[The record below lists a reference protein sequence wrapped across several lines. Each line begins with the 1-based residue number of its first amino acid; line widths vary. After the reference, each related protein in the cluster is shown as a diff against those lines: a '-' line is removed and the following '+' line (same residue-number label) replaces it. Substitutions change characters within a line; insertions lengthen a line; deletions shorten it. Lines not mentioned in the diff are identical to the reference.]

1 VTQEGQVGVIIEVGP
16 QDWQIVQRD
25 DQGVGRITLAGRWVF
40 EISGKVE
47 VRLAEE
53 DTGAPVRPHLD
64 WHPVETRDDGTW
76 SAELSGIPAGGLY
89 RLETRFHAADNPAG
103 EWSTRG
109 DMRHHFGVGELWVI
123 AGQSNSAG
131 YGRGPVH
138 DPPELGLH
146 LFRNDERW
154 GLATHPL
161 NESTGTR
168 HPVNREG
175 ANPGHAPY
183 LHFARILKRAL
194 GCPVGLVQTAL
205 GGSSLGQWNPGD
217 GDAGLFRNMVHCVGL
232 AGGRVRGV
240 VWYQG
245 ESDASPELGAT
256 YGARFSHAVTA
267 WRQALSLPDLTVV
280 TVQLNRVTA
289 GMTPEGDLG
298 WSLVREA
305 QRQAVRDLQGVAV
318 VPATDL
324 SLSDGIHTSPA
335 GNMVLGER
343 MARAALGLAYGQPL
357 RFRAPEIMQV
367 RRIEDGCRL
376 ELAFDHVESRLDTLE
391 PTRHSFRVEE
401 EGVQV
406 PVEEVAYP
414 GGNLVRLRLARPLVR
429 AAVIHAGWGMN
440 PAPVPIDMERL
451 MPILAFHGVPVE

>member
-1 VTQEGQVGVIIEVGP
+1 MTQEGQVGVIIEAGP
-16 QDWQIVQRD
+16 QEWQIVQRD
-25 DQGVGRITLAGRWVF
+25 DRGVGCISLAGRWVF
-40 EISGKVE
+40 ETPGQVE

-53 DTGAPVRPHLD
+53 DTGAPVCPALD
-64 WHPVETRDDGTW
+64 WHPVETRADGTW
-76 SAELSGIPAGGLY
+76 STELTGIPSGGLY
-89 RLETRFHAADNPAG
+89 RLETRFRAVDNPAG
-103 EWSTRG
+103 EWSARG
-109 DMRHHFGVGELWVI
+109 DMRHHLGVGELWVI

-146 LFRNDERW
+146 LLRNDERW
-154 GLATHPL
+154 ALATHPL
-161 NESTGTR
+161 NESTDTR

-183 LHFARILKRAL
+183 LHFARILKRTL

-217 GDAGLFRNMVHCVGL
+217 GGLFRNMVHCVGL

-256 YGARFSHAVTA
+256 YAARFGHAVAA
-267 WRQALSLPDLTVV
+267 WREALSLPDLAVV

-289 GMTPEGDLG
+289 GMTAEGDLG

-305 QRQAVRDLQGVAV
+305 QRQVARSLKGVAV

-324 SLSDGIHTSPA
+324 PLSDGIHTSPA
-335 GNMVLGER
+335 GNMILGER
-343 MARAALGLAYGQPL
+343 MARAALVLVYGQPL
-357 RFRAPEIMQV
+357 CYRAPEIMQA
-367 RRIEDGCRL
+367 RRIEDGRGL
-376 ELAFDHVESRLDTLE
+376 ELSFDHVESRLDTLE
-391 PTRHSFRVEE
+391 PTRHSYRVEE
-401 EGVQV
+401 DGVPV
-406 PVEEVAYP
+406 PVEEVTYP
-414 GGNLVRLRLARPLVR
+414 GGGLVRLRLARPLVR
-429 AAVIHAGWGMN
+429 SAVVHAGWGMN

-451 MPILAFHGVPVE
+451 MPILAFHGMPVE